1 MGASGGTV
9 RARARKRGRKRA
21 PARSAPPSS
30 WRTYPLR
37 QVPADSPCSIVW
49 LAAGR
54 DGIQIAPAKSPPAS
68 AARGPPSAPFCA
80 PREHNLTP
88 STSPCTQLTL
98 APASCCFAPG
108 AGHRSRGNQ
117 QPPGS
122 LSGLPLGEAGATRRH
137 RQQLEQRDT
146 LAASLPAR
154 AWHPQCCPR
163 AAAPAACRC
172 SRYGAWP
179 RQHTGP
185 PAVPADLTDAPAR
198 RPLARP
204 PQDIFDVVEID
215 PTGKKFDKGTCAPRN
230 AWIGRRV

>member
-1 MGASGGTV
+1 MSPSGGEYGGSSTGLRGLAREVVAIV
-9 RARARKRGRKRA
+9 RARAR
-21 PARSAPPSS
+21 ARTPTHRRLSVCLPMCLPRVFVMKGDEAAALQSS
-30 WRTYPLR
+30 CGLT
-37 QVPADSPCSIVW
+37 ST
-49 LAAGR
+49 
-54 DGIQIAPAKSPPAS
+54 
-68 AARGPPSAPFCA
+68 
-80 PREHNLTP
+80 TP
-88 STSPCTQLTL
+88 SL
-98 APASCCFAPG
+98 AFFTFFEQ
-108 AGHRSRGNQ
+108 AGSRGNQ
-117 QPPGS
+117 QPPDS

-179 RQHTGP
+179 RQHTDP

-215 PTGKKFDKGTCAPRN
+215 PTGKKFDKGACAPRN